1 MLSGMLSTKMVRIV
15 PMDFSSAYA
24 EHGVRYTFIV
34 VLTCNIANVILAMVC
49 SHAMRLSEITKRDL
63 DLNR

>member
-1 MLSGMLSTKMVRIV
+1 
-15 PMDFSSAYA
+15 MDFSSAYA